1 MNTHTEQLQ
10 AMIFIKQLIFRH
22 KEDIAIMHY
31 DGISTFMM
39 ADIGQTFIQ
48 LSAMTTIITM
58 VHNKALKH
66 LHHFT
71 DPIRYVSS
79 ILSIDIQYVSRYFLH
94 YCQIGLEPTA
104 ICDVE
109 RSFSMR

>member
-66 LHHFT
+66 L
-71 DPIRYVSS
+71 PLLYIISLIRY
-79 ILSIDIQYVSRYFLH
+79 DMYRRYF
-94 YCQIGLEPTA
+94 QSI
-104 ICDVE
+104 
-109 RSFSMR
+109 FSMYHDIFCTIVK